1 MKTIEMKR
9 TLSILCLL
17 SFSLFMNGQQAT
29 GYTKTRNY
37 TAERTY
43 MDASSQTGSGGA
55 RIVSDIV
62 YTDCFGRKEQEIQ
75 VGGSPGGNADLVLS
89 YTYNMMGQ
97 VEKEYLPYAKT
108 GNNGAFDK
116 FSPERWS
123 VYGTGEQAYA
133 YNLTQYEDS
142 PLMRVSRKMGPGKAW
157 HTSDKSVRVTYGMNS
172 TNEVRCY
179 KVSSSGS
186 LIASGFYGAGKLEVI
201 VETDEDGHRSCNC
214 SEFFK
219 FFHDLLLS
227 DVSDKTFNTCQC
239 NHRRTCQMCSGL
251 NALTSFEITVAG
263 RYRIL
268 SGRNLII
275 IHSQASRTSRLTN
288 SKTGILQNLI
298 QSFFAYL
305 GINHPRARH

>member
-157 HTSDKSVRVTYGMNS
+157 HTSDKSVRVTYGMNR
-172 TNEVRCY
+172 TNEVRWN
-179 KVSSSGS
+179 KVYSRDS
-186 LIASGFYGAGKLEVI
+186 LIAQGFYGEGKVEVI
-201 VETDEDGHRSCNC
+201 VRKYPIFPIIFYFVVSC
-214 SEFFK
+214 S
-219 FFHDLLLS
+219 
-227 DVSDKTFNTCQC
+227 
-239 NHRRTCQMCSGL
+239 
-251 NALTSFEITVAG
+251 
-263 RYRIL
+263 
-268 SGRNLII
+268 
-275 IHSQASRTSRLTN
+275 
-288 SKTGILQNLI
+288 
-298 QSFFAYL
+298 
-305 GINHPRARH
+305 

>member
-97 VEKEYLPYAKT
+97 VEK
-108 GNNGAFDK
+108 D
-116 FSPERWS
+116 R
-123 VYGTGEQAYA
+123 
-133 YNLTQYEDS
+133 
-142 PLMRVSRKMGPGKAW
+142 
-157 HTSDKSVRVTYGMNS
+157 
-172 TNEVRCY
+172 
-179 KVSSSGS
+179 
-186 LIASGFYGAGKLEVI
+186 
-201 VETDEDGHRSCNC
+201 
-214 SEFFK
+214 
-219 FFHDLLLS
+219 
-227 DVSDKTFNTCQC
+227 
-239 NHRRTCQMCSGL
+239 
-251 NALTSFEITVAG
+251 
-263 RYRIL
+263 
-268 SGRNLII
+268 
-275 IHSQASRTSRLTN
+275 
-288 SKTGILQNLI
+288 
-298 QSFFAYL
+298 
-305 GINHPRARH
+305 

>member
-97 VEKEYLPYAKT
+97 VEKEYLPVT
-108 GNNGAFDK
+108 TVPLISF
-116 FSPERWS
+116 PRS
-123 VYGTGEQAYA
+123 VG
-133 YNLTQYEDS
+133 
-142 PLMRVSRKMGPGKAW
+142 VS
-157 HTSDKSVRVTYGMNS
+157 TVRENRHM
-172 TNEVRCY
+172 
-179 KVSSSGS
+179 
-186 LIASGFYGAGKLEVI
+186 
-201 VETDEDGHRSCNC
+201 
-214 SEFFK
+214 
-219 FFHDLLLS
+219 
-227 DVSDKTFNTCQC
+227 
-239 NHRRTCQMCSGL
+239 
-251 NALTSFEITVAG
+251 
-263 RYRIL
+263 
-268 SGRNLII
+268 LII
-275 IHSQASRTSRLTN
+275 
-288 SKTGILQNLI
+288 
-298 QSFFAYL
+298 
-305 GINHPRARH
+305 